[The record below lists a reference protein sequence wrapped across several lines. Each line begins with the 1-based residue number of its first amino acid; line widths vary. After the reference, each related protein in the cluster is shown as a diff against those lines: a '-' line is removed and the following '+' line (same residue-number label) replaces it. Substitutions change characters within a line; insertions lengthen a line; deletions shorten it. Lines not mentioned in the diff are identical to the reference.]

1 VKPDIIGN
9 RLNAFCDAYGI
20 AEEYHGSLALLAEMA
35 FVLGLELEVSISPR
49 EKEQS
54 KCLDQ

>member
-1 VKPDIIGN
+1 MKQDLRE

-20 AEEYHGSLALLAEMA
+20 AEEYHDSLALLAEMA

-49 EKEQS
+49 KEQS
-54 KCLDQ
+54 E